1 MVNRIA
7 YTDADGYTIVILPAY
22 GDLAR
27 DPVQTDEELIQL
39 LIDGLEPGTEYILI
53 DDEEPAVESVLLQ
66 RDKRDQWQIVNG
78 RLTIS
83 S

>member
-1 MVNRIA
+1 MTTRIA

-27 DPVQTDEELIQL
+27 DPVQTDEELIQF

-53 DDEEPAVESVLLQ
+53 DDEDPDVKSVLLQ
-66 RDKRDQWQIVNG
+66 RDKRDDWIITEDG
-78 RLTIS
+78 LGIKA
-83 S
+83 